1 MWLAK
6 MFIVGAIPDKYIMK
20 KATKKVVKKVHKA
33 KQSFWS
39 KVTGGRMK

>member
-1 MWLAK
+1 

-20 KATKKVVKKVHKA
+20 KITKKVVSKVHKA
-33 KQSFWS
+33 KKSFWS